1 VVKFSLT
8 YSRDLHLLLASQK
21 PPLAPQLY
29 GYEEIPGGWKVA
41 VMEHIEEAKSWNKGA
56 TEQHCVALDK
66 ALEVMRENGL
76 VHGDL
81 RAPNVLISETDQI
94 FIIDFEFSGKENE
107 VCLPY
112 NIAAR
117 EYSMVNAEG
126 LSVITH
132 KLDEDM
138 AALLKKREME
148 EQVFAKQ
155 PSSDASSEFRKQKE
169 IEILEKEIEELKKAN
184 NARGKAEVSHF
195 SLTSSFFSFFF
206 FIAISNVIVLFWL

>member
-8 YSRDLHLLLASQK
+8 YSRDLHLLASQK

-29 GYEEIPGGWKVA
+29 GYEEIPGGWKLA
-41 VMEHIEEAKSWNKGA
+41 VMEHIEGAKYWDKTS
-56 TEQHCVALDK
+56 TEQHCAALDK
-66 ALEVMRENGL
+66 ALKVMRENGL
-76 VHGDL
+76 FHGDL
-81 RAPNVLISETDQI
+81 RAPNVLISEKDRI
-94 FIIDFEFSGKENE
+94 FIIDFEYSGKENE
-107 VCLPY
+107 VRFPY

-117 EYSMVNAEG
+117 EYSMVKAKG

-132 KLDEDM
+132 KLDEDK

-195 SLTSSFFSFFF
+195 SLTSFFFF
-206 FIAISNVIVLFWL
+206 FIAISNVIVLGLFWL